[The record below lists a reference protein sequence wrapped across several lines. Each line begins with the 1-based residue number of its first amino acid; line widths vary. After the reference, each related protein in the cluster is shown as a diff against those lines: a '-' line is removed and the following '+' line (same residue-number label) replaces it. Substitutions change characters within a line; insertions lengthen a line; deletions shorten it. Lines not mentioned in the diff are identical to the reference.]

1 MYSTRRVNK
10 NVVEGGAYI
19 TIGDPYNSNKAP
31 APDRW
36 RGKRLTCQAYPPP
49 HFTPF
54 TYTSEPVPEA
64 EPSKPQQA
72 SEKAAA
78 GFGFGSRAAHSRD
91 EFALTKR
98 TEAYRQTLR
107 KEIQLNI
114 KRGGSGGGGGSS
126 SSSGS
131 GSGSTEQPAVAA
143 APRSFLY
150 DIGRGRTTAFNP
162 KLRRDTYYALAQ
174 HGGEGRGPGRRLG
187 PHRPRGAHGR
197 NRGPDAC
204 RPRPCR
210 RVRGVHPPPSHR
222 SVRGCRCRLKS

>member
-1 MYSTRRVNK
+1 MYSARRVNK

-36 RGKRLTCQAYPPP
+36 KGKRLHCQAYPSPY
-49 HFTPF
+49 FTPF

-64 EPSKPQQA
+64 EPSKPQQP
-72 SEKAAA
+72 SEKSAA
-78 GFGFGSRAAHSRD
+78 GFGFGSRAANSRD
-91 EFALTKR
+91 ELALTKR
-98 TEAYRQTLR
+98 TEAYRETLC

-114 KRGGSGGGGGSS
+114 KRGGNG
-126 SSSGS
+126 GS
-131 GSGSTEQPAVAA
+131 GSGSTEQPAFAA

-162 KLRRDTYYALAQ
+162 KLWRDTYYALAQ

-187 PHRPRGAHGR
+187 PHRLTSHDVGQGIWAMQHAP
-197 NRGPDAC
+197 PE
-204 RPRPCR
+204 
-210 RVRGVHPPPSHR
+210 VRKHFGS
-222 SVRGCRCRLKS
+222 SKFNVR

>member
-19 TIGDPYNSNKAP
+19 TIGDPYLSNKAP

-36 RGKRLTCQAYPPP
+36 KGKRLACPARPPP
-49 HFTPF
+49 FFSPF

-64 EPSKPQQA
+64 DPAKPPPSEATGK
-72 SEKAAA
+72 AA
-78 GFGFGSRAAHSRD
+78 GFGFGSRAPNVRD

-98 TEAYRQTLR
+98 TEAYRETLR
-107 KEIQLNI
+107 QETKLHL
-114 KRGGSGGGGGSS
+114 KRGASGKGS

-131 GSGSTEQPAVAA
+131 GGSTAKSAA
-143 APRSFLY
+143 EAPRSFLY

-174 HGGEGRGPGRRLG
+174 DQGRRIG
-187 PHRPRGAHGR
+187 
-197 NRGPDAC
+197 
-204 RPRPCR
+204 
-210 RVRGVHPPPSHR
+210 SHR
-222 SVRGCRCRLKS
+222 LTSHDVGQGIWVMEHVPPQFGSLSCTKAFYDASHLHVASPY

>member
-1 MYSTRRVNK
+1 MYSTRRANK

-36 RGKRLTCQAYPPP
+36 RGKRLNCPAYPPP
-49 HFTPF
+49 YFTPF

-64 EPSKPQQA
+64 EPSKPQQP

-78 GFGFGSRAAHSRD
+78 GFGFGSRAANSRD
-91 EFALTKR
+91 EFALTKL
-98 TEAYRQTLR
+98 TEAYRETLR
-107 KEIQLNI
+107 KEIQPNI
-114 KRGGSGGGGGSS
+114 KRGGNGNGGSG
-126 SSSGS
+126 SGS

-174 HGGEGRGPGRRLG
+174 HGGEGRGHGRRLG
-187 PHRPRGAHGR
+187 P
-197 NRGPDAC
+197 
-204 RPRPCR
+204 R
-210 RVRGVHPPPSHR
+210 RLTSHDVGQGIWAIQHAPPEVRKRLGCLKFD
-222 SVRGCRCRLKS
+222 VR